1 MPLTLRRHAIV
12 VRIVFALAFL
22 VLLVPSRLMAVAHG
36 AVIARVA
43 GATLSTLLVWWCLYR
58 LCLRAERQA
67 WFVAASIPV
76 LAMGVFTAPAYAW
89 GALAIMYVAQRFV
102 RWYLRAESAAVSRAR
117 DAAEDVPPATD
128 AGAADTS
135 TDETRSHIVDLDP
148 ICAPYRRILL
158 SLRAIRAA
166 IASLAGSALLT
177 GPGLVLFAMYDFG
190 APRFGVISGVAV
202 TAFLLAV
209 GALFIV
215 WQRALWIGSLK
226 AARFGAAITALL
238 AVGLVLQAVTTVRSD
253 MFETGT
259 ISYLVVAFALQL
271 TIVFAL
277 GAASVI
283 LVRHQRDATLIAMLR
298 QNSRHTWPAGM
309 LHLCGIVTPRR
320 RALGA
325 LVHRSV
331 LLSAL
336 AFCLEGTAFYVYFR
350 AGTNFMRA
358 GDRVV
363 ASGVMLSPFPGRLSL
378 LEAHYVNLVI
388 IAAVLL
394 PILYVTTQVT
404 LMLADRLRN
413 AARRAAVRAAEDLLN
428 EDERPPILFLRD
440 FDDDQVSLGQRS
452 MPAWSRVVDPGV
464 ELANLEDVMQRYAT
478 LGPLVAIGRPED
490 VRPPIGVARRYVRS
504 GDWQSV
510 VLSLMDGARVVV
522 VGTSDSPGLVW
533 EIEHLRDLGHLEKS
547 VFVLPPTGAD
557 NAPLLWRTLAR
568 LISRREGQDVG
579 GVGTVV
585 LPSIGTRRAVGM
597 VLRDGA
603 VTVFVTKRRPSQVEL
618 DVLLRLTDPTCLPS
632 SRPQPSFFAAPL
644 TGAR

>member
-1 MPLTLRRHAIV
+1 MALTLPHAIV

-22 VLLVPSRLMAVAHG
+22 VLLVPSSLMAVAHG

-58 LCLRAERQA
+58 LCMRAERQA

-102 RWYLRAESAAVSRAR
+102 RWYPRAESAAVSRTR

-135 TDETRSHIVDLDP
+135 THETRSHIVDLDP
-148 ICAPYRRILL
+148 ICAPYRRMLL

-177 GPGLVLFAMYDFG
+177 GPGLLLFAMYDFD
-190 APRFGVISGVAV
+190 APGFGVISGVAV

-209 GALFIV
+209 GALFVV

-238 AVGLVLQAVTTVRSD
+238 AVGLVLWVVTTVRSD

-259 ISYLVVAFALQL
+259 IWYLVVAFALQL

-283 LVRHQRDATLIAMLR
+283 LVRQQRDATLIAMLR
-298 QNSRHTWPAGM
+298 QNSRHTWPAAM

-320 RALGA
+320 RALDA

-350 AGTNFMRA
+350 AGTNFLRA

-378 LEAHYVNLVI
+378 LEAHYVNLLI

-404 LMLADRLRN
+404 LTLADRLRN
-413 AARRAAVRAAEDLLN
+413 AARRAAVRSAEDLLN

-440 FDDDQVSLGQRS
+440 FDDDQVSLGQGS
-452 MPAWSRVVDPGV
+452 LPAWSRVVDPGV
-464 ELANLEDVMQRYAT
+464 ELANLEDVMQTYAA

-510 VLSLMDGARVVV
+510 VLSLMDGARIVV

-533 EIEHLRDLGHLEKS
+533 EIEHLRDRGHLEKS
-547 VFVLPPTGAD
+547 VFVLPPTAAG
-557 NAPLLWRTLAR
+557 NAALLWRIAQ
-568 LISRREGQDVG
+568 LISRHDGQDVG
-579 GVGTVV
+579 GIGTVA

-618 DVLLRLTDPTCLPS
+618 DVLLRLTDPTCLPP
-632 SRPQPSFFAAPL
+632 SRVQHSFFC
-644 TGAR
+644 GASDGCTLM